1 MRAAAIRFPNAVEH
15 AADGRLL
22 WVDVAAQRL
31 LVLESFRAV
40 ACMRCS
46 TASRGLGEQEGSF
59 QTPRGWHEVAERIGG
74 ELPPGAV
81 LRSRR
86 WTGERWSS
94 SADPDAPDAP
104 HAPAH
109 DEDLVLSRVLWLE
122 GREPGVN
129 RGGNVDTRRRF
140 IYIHG
145 TNQPDRLGVPAS
157 HGCVRLAC
165 ADVIALHDRIDAGH
179 RVWIG

>member
-1 MRAAAIRFPNAVEH
+1 MRAAAVRFPGAAEH
-15 AADGRLL
+15 APDGRLL
-22 WVDVAAQRL
+22 WVDVDAQRL
-31 LVLESFRAV
+31 WVLESFRAV

-46 TASRGLGEQEGSF
+46 TASRGLGEREGSF

-74 ELPPGAV
+74 DLPTGAV

-86 WTGERWSS
+86 WTGERWSPP
-94 SADPDAPDAP
+94 AAPDAPDA
-104 HAPAH
+104 AGGV
-109 DEDLVLSRVLWLE
+109 EDLVLTRILWLE
-122 GREPGVN
+122 GLEPGVN
-129 RGGNVDTRRRF
+129 RGGEVDSRRRY

-165 ADVIALHDRIDAGH
+165 RDVIALHDRIDAGH